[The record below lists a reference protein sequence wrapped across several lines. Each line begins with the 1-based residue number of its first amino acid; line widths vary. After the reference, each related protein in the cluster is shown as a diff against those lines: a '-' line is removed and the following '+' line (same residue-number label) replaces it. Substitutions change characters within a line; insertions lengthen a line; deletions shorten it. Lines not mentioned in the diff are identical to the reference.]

1 MRCIDADDMLSIREK
16 YTLVLLDESIIF
28 IMIPANFKEV
38 DEELL
43 IVDTLGMKH
52 FLSTLYSFT
61 LFTDIDACNIYGILN
76 LCESISAVKCN
87 WKA

>member
-52 FLSTLYSFT
+52 FYLHCIALHFLQISTPAIFMVY
-61 LFTDIDACNIYGILN
+61 
-76 LCESISAVKCN
+76 
-87 WKA
+87 